1 MLACIGKHRLVNT
14 NSIEMVYMEF
24 RTKWEIHLVRR
35 TPKGG
40 LRDEVLVSY
49 NDEQESTQAL
59 ERIRSEL
66 REVKCLINL
75 VPDE

>member
-1 MLACIGKHRLVNT
+1 MLACIGKNRLVNT

-24 RTKWEIHLVRR
+24 KRKWEIHLVRR

-40 LRDEVLVSY
+40 LRDEVLASY
-49 NDEQESTQAL
+49 GEEPESAKAL
-59 ERIRSEL
+59 ERIRAEL
-66 REVKCLINL
+66 REVNCLINL